1 MVTKES
7 IQQAF
12 SLAYS
17 LHPQRVV
24 AWEVTREALRQYKVR
39 ASAQGERPAANS
51 PYKQRLDENNLLRTS
66 IFISSEK
73 WERDQE
79 SRSPKRDPVYVPTLE
94 DLWYRYLKTLVWHSM
109 DRKSIYAAV
118 AIGALLFTYQTSE
131 IASVSVDFFDSENIR
146 RVKNWF
152 LRKLE
157 SRFSD
162 VMVIFND
169 SGRHNAPPLTE
180 YQLAFVNK
188 ALSVL
193 APQMLEHPDS
203 CATNKML
210 LNEFFSYES
219 TRLEQERVH
228 ILLNTECGGWARLVN
243 EYNQLYASFPSR
255 HLGDPSDKL
264 RLPIFGNG
272 FNGPQDRSKRD
283 DASSVLEGR
292 FKPDPLNHVEIRSL
306 IQRLNES
313 PSSGE
318 KGKQDIAA

>member
-39 ASAQGERPAANS
+39 ASTQGERPAANR
-51 PYKQRLDENNLLRTS
+51 PYKQWLDDNNLLRTS
-66 IFISSEK
+66 IFIASEK

-79 SRSPKRDPVYVPTLE
+79 SRLPKKDPVYVPTIE

-109 DRKSIYAAV
+109 DRNCIYASV
-118 AIGALLFTYQTSE
+118 AIGTLLFTYQTSE
-131 IASVSVDFFDSENIR
+131 VASVSVDFFDNENIR
-146 RVKNWF
+146 RVKSWF
-152 LRKLE
+152 LKKLE

-162 VMVIFND
+162 VMIIFNE
-169 SGRHNAPPLTE
+169 SGRHDAPPLTE

-193 APQMLEHPDS
+193 APQPPGHPDS
-203 CATNKML
+203 CAANQML
-210 LNEFFSYES
+210 LNEFFSFES

-228 ILLNTECGGWARLVN
+228 VILNTECGGWARLVD
-243 EYNQLYASFPSR
+243 EYNHLYRSFPSR
-255 HLGDPSDKL
+255 HLGDPSYKL

-272 FNGPQDRSKRD
+272 FNGPQDGSKIGD
-283 DASSVLEGR
+283 SSSVLEGR
-292 FKPDPLNHVEIRSL
+292 FEPEPLNQVEIRSL
-306 IQRLNES
+306 IQRLNDS
-313 PSSGE
+313 PIAGE
-318 KGKQDIAA
+318 KVRRDVAA